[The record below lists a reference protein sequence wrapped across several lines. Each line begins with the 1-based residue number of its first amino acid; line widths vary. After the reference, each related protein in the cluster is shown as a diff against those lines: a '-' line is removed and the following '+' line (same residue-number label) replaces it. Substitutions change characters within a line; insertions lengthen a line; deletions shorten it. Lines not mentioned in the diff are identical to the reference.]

1 MGFSLLGQERFGE
14 ESELVCFV
22 AKRFIFRRFRLH

>member
-14 ESELVCFV
+14 ESELVCFI
-22 AKRFIFRRFRLH
+22 AKRFIFSGFRLH